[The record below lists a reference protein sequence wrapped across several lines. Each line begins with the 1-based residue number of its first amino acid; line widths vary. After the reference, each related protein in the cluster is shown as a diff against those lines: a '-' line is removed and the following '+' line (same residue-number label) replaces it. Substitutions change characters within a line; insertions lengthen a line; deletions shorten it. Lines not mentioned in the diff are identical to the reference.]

1 MRKYLFAVFSLLFI
15 LSLLSSCRPPELEGA
30 YVDFNAGRF
39 DNALENAEKATRMYP
54 KNPEAWYMLG
64 RLYGKKD
71 NYKGMMEAFEKSL
84 AISKQFENQIKNEK
98 MLYFQN
104 SFNSGVTNFNKFTKL
119 EDTESEQA
127 VKLLNT
133 ALENFKNAKLIN
145 NDYQSSSL
153 IARTYNLLKQKENAL
168 AEYQELT
175 KNYPDSSMAWLA
187 IGKVHFF
194 DKDYKNAVTYLARA
208 QELDPT
214 NLETIS
220 FLSQSYD
227 KLEDTENAIAAYE
240 QAIALNKTEVA
251 FPFNLGLIYNRLA
264 NKEGIEEDLK
274 NEYLNKVVENFDLVI
289 QIDPQ
294 QKSGWEMKSIAL
306 IQLKRNDDAVSTIK
320 SALERFPNE
329 GSFWFNLGVAYTN
342 GGKAKVGKEAFKKAE
357 ELGYK

>member
-1 MRKYLFAVFSLLFI
+1 MRKILFSVFSLLLI

-39 DNALENAEKATRMYP
+39 DNALENAEKATRLYP
-54 KNPEAWYMLG
+54 NNPEAWYMLG

-84 AISKQFENQIKNEK
+84 AIGNQFERQIKNEK
-98 MLYFQN
+98 MQYFQN
-104 SFNSGVTNFNKFTKL
+104 AFNNGVTSFNKFTKV
-119 EDTESEQA
+119 EDSESEQA
-127 VKLLNT
+127 QKLLNS

-153 IARTYNLLKQKENAL
+153 IARTYHLLKQKEKAL

-175 KNYPDSSMAWLA
+175 QNYPDSSTAWLA
-187 IGKVHFF
+187 IGKIYFF
-194 DKDYKNAVTYLARA
+194 DEDYKSAVTYLTKA
-208 QELDPT
+208 QELDEG
-214 NLETIS
+214 NIETIS

-227 KLEDTENAIAAYE
+227 KLGDTENAIKAYE
-240 QAIALNKTEVA
+240 QAIALNKTEIA

-264 NKEGIEEDLK
+264 NKEGVEENLK
-274 NEYLNKVVENFDLVI
+274 NEYLNKVVTNFDQVI
-289 QIDPQ
+289 KIDPE
-294 QKSGWEMKSIAL
+294 QKTGWEMKSIAL
-306 IQLKRNDDAVSTIK
+306 IQLKRNEEAVATLK
-320 SALERFPNE
+320 AALEHFPNE

-342 GGKAKVGKEAFKKAE
+342 GGEAMKGKEAFKKAE